1 MKTSPGYWQPHIHM
15 TLGSAALVDVMST
28 EDVFLLLKARVAE
41 KCHVAIKMGLKHV
54 TNKILIKSLLLIFC
68 RLSSCDCQ
76 YLSSSHIV
84 KLCH

>member
-15 TLGSAALVDVMST
+15 SLGSTALVDVTST

-54 TNKILIKSLLLIFC
+54 TNKILTKSLLLIFC
-68 RLSSCDCQ
+68 RLPSCDCQ
-76 YLSSSHIV
+76 Y
-84 KLCH
+84 